1 MSNGYTP
8 ASSRRKRSG
17 PVTGLVL
24 GARAR
29 RPAAAGR
36 GRRPGRRLLGVHRT
50 QRGRACTSAAARS
63 RTRRFKGC
71 VPAGTHQNLNSPGDT
86 YVTYS
91 TSQRDWDAT
100 GQGGADAAPF
110 KVVSSD
116 NVEMQIPIIVRFYQ
130 ITDCRTLEKF
140 YDNLGQRYG
149 AYITKDGGG
158 SAGWETMVRKIV
170 ADPVD
175 VELGRIAQKYAL
187 DRGPQRPR
195 RCAPRSRRASGP
207 TSPSLV
213 ERNAQ
218 GHYFDRFSVLVK
230 KPEPTDPNLMKKIND
245 AQAAIYAAA
254 GGEGDR
260 RRATPGGPGPGG
272 GVAQAESAKNVAD
285 ILGFKLPGMTNR
297 RRSCLQRAL
306 PDQPAATPT
315 SPAAGCCS
323 SSRPTSPAGSSARG
337 SPAPSRP
344 ASRTA

>member
-17 PVTGLVL
+17 PVAGLVL
-24 GARAR
+24 GGVLVVLLLLVVVVGL
-29 RPAAAGR
+29 AAASSVSTG
-36 GRRPGRRLLGVHRT
+36 PNEVAVHI
-50 QRGRACTSAAARS
+50 GGGPIENAS
-63 RTRRFKGC
+63 FKGC

-158 SAGWETMVRKIV
+158 SPGWETMVRKIV

-175 VELGRIAQKYAL
+175 VELGRIAQKYRWTVVRNSPKVRTEIA
-187 DRGPQRPR
+187 
-195 RCAPRSRRASGP
+195 
-207 TSPSLV
+207 TSLKDDIAGLV
-213 ERNAQ
+213 ESNAQ

-230 KPEPTDPNLMKKIND
+230 KPEPTDPNLLKKIND
-245 AQAAIYAAA
+245 AQAAIYAAQA
-254 GGEGDR
+254 AKVTADAER
-260 RRATPGGPGPGG
+260 QE
-272 GVAQAESAKNVAD
+272 AQAQVAVSRAKSAKNVAD
-285 ILGFKLPGMTNR
+285 ILGFKLPGMTNQQAVR
-297 RRSCLQRAL
+297 AYNEHFLISQQGNPYQPSGGMLLQ
-306 PDQPAATPT
+306 QPAN
-315 SPAAGCCS
+315 
-323 SSRPTSPAGSSARG
+323 
-337 SPAPSRP
+337 
-344 ASRTA
+344 